1 MASFAN
7 DNSERYIPEKDFKE
21 AILIKTPR
29 PENFDP
35 VKKLDGYLQEIL
47 KQTKRPQD
55 IAIDNI
61 LENAQDKV
69 LDIMGPL
76 PKLWLMVEQVNS
88 GSRSS
93 SIVEIDTV
101 LELLEKTV
109 LLIRQYNNT
118 TAYARRKNVL
128 LGVTRTS
135 SSQVSSILKE
145 KAAFLHKHY
154 HYQALFGKYFR
165 DHLTKILKAKKQ
177 SIGAIAE
184 DSKSTNRKRPFR
196 EDPSFYQGRRNGGRD
211 GGGQKFRANYN
222 GKYILLQHCVK
233 CVQIRTRNKS
243 VFGHFSR
250 SAKERNPFATTA
262 KFHFQL

>member
-61 LENAQDKV
+61 LGNAQDKV

-76 PKLWLMVEQVNS
+76 PKLWLMVEQVSS

-154 HYQALFGKYFR
+154 QALFGKYFR
-165 DHLTKILKAKKQ
+165 DHLTESLKAKKQ

-196 EDPSFYQGRRNGGRD
+196 EDPSFYQGRPNGG
-211 GGGQKFRANYN
+211 GGEGAKIQ
-222 GKYILLQHCVK
+222 IELQ
-233 CVQIRTRNKS
+233 R
-243 VFGHFSR
+243 
-250 SAKERNPFATTA
+250 
-262 KFHFQL
+262 